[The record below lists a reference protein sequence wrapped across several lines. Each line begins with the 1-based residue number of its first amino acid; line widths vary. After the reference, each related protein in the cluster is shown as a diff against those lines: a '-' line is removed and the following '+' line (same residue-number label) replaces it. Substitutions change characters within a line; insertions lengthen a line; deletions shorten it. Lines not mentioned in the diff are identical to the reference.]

1 MNPFVCAV
9 DLEARTVGSE
19 ALGFALPGLCRA
31 DGRLEYLLE
40 GPWAGAWVPAA
51 GFNRPALAHHAGLLG
66 LGNVRLTDRGDVAR
80 SLGLDAPGSD
90 LELAL
95 MVFARRGARG
105 IAELSGSFS
114 LVIWDRRQH
123 ALFAARDALGRQPL
137 LFQRRGR
144 LLVLASHADCLE
156 QGDLDLEFLA
166 GFVAGAPPIGPRT
179 AYRNVQR
186 LEAGSWLAA
195 AHGRIQVERYWSPDA
210 FEPAAGPAD
219 EVEAA
224 RELRRLFRHAVSA
237 EIDGQLAPWS
247 HLSGGLDSS
256 SVVGMASR
264 LAQEGEV
271 PSSLGGTVS
280 VVDSL
285 ADGNETRFSDAVVR
299 RWGLRNER
307 LEDYWAWE
315 MDEEGPPALAEPR
328 HFLPFF
334 ARDRAMCRA
343 VREGGGSVLLSG
355 YGADQYLSGSFDFL
369 ADLVAAR
376 RLKEA
381 AVALLD
387 LAVTTRQSFWAV
399 AWKHGIMPLRP
410 APAPTLAAGAPPW
423 LRPHLAGSTAE
434 SVPPPPRG
442 PGAFARQVAREVAS
456 AEGFLERGLFE
467 EGLELRYPF
476 LHRPLVE
483 FGLRLPASLRVR
495 PHCQKWILRQAL
507 GDLLPAEVRERTG
520 KGGIGSRIVWSL
532 EREGR
537 LLRRL
542 IADSHL
548 AELGV
553 IDREALASAYDQ
565 ARKGLVPG
573 VVGLFFTLSLETW
586 LAIRSGWW
594 QRHSASLSAGPR
606 SGPVPTPR
614 KESAHAAVC

>member
-19 ALGFALPGLCRA
+19 ALGSALPGLCRA
-31 DGRLEYLLE
+31 DGRLEYLLD

-95 MVFARRGARG
+95 AVFARRGARG
-105 IAELSGSFS
+105 IAELSGSFA
-114 LVIWDRRQH
+114 LVIWDRRQQ

-144 LLVLASHADCLE
+144 LLVLASHAECLE
-156 QGDLDLEFLA
+156 QGELDLEFLA
-166 GFVAGAPPIGPRT
+166 GFVAGSPPIGPRT
-179 AYRNVQR
+179 VYRNVQR
-186 LEAGSWLAA
+186 LEAGSWLVAA
-195 AHGRIQVERYWSPDA
+195 NRQLQVSRYWSPAA
-210 FEPAAGPAD
+210 FEPEAGPVD
-219 EVEAA
+219 EEEVA
-224 RELRRLFRHAVSA
+224 RELRRLFRQAVAA
-237 EIDGQLAPWS
+237 EIDGEPAPWS

-264 LAQEGEV
+264 LAERGEV

-315 MDEEGPPALAEPR
+315 IDEDGPPLLGEPR

-343 VREGGGSVLLSG
+343 VREGGGRVLLSG
-355 YGADQYLSGSFDFL
+355 YGSDQYLSGSFDFV
-369 ADLVAAR
+369 ADLVAGR
-376 RLKEA
+376 RLREA
-381 AVALLD
+381 AATLLD

-399 AWKHGIMPLRP
+399 AWKHGIMPLRGSATP
-410 APAPTLAAGAPPW
+410 AAPAGPPW
-423 LRPHLAGSTAE
+423 LLPDLAASAAGSA
-434 SVPPPPRG
+434 PPLPRG
-442 PGAFARQVAREVAS
+442 PGAFGRQVAREVAS
-456 AEGFLERGLFE
+456 AEAFLERGVFE

-476 LHRPLVE
+476 LYRPLVE

-495 PHCQKWILRQAL
+495 PHAQKWILRQAL
-507 GDLLPAEVRERTG
+507 GDLLPPEVRERTG
-520 KGGIGSRIVWSL
+520 KGGIGSRILWSL
-532 EREGR
+532 ERESR

-553 IDREALASAYDQ
+553 IDREALATAYDQ

-573 VVGLFFTLSLETW
+573 EVGLFFTLSLETW

-594 QRHSASLSAGPR
+594 QRHSPSLSAGPR